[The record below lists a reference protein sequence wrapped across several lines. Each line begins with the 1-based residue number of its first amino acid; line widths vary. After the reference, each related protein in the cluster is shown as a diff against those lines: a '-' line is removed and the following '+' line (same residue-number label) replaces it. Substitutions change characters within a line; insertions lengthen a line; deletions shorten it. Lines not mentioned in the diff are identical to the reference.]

1 MSATASGPFTFARG
15 NAAKLAAL
23 PRYAS
28 GGLRTRFVKRDPR
41 VWVFGSAFGLA
52 DGALALLRAARRLDP
67 ELRLIWL
74 VADQEQSRRARAL
87 GIEWAPKESRAG
99 FDVTASAGVVTVTHG
114 FGDVNPYAVG
124 GATIAQLWHGSPLK
138 KLHADSPAALTL
150 GPLSRLPAARRMM
163 REAYRR
169 GTRRINLLPVASDA
183 FVPSMCS
190 AFDLTAQQVRV
201 LGEPR
206 TDVLFRGS
214 PAGRRAAARELLER
228 TVPGLAGRRAVLYAP
243 TWRDG
248 EPDPGLPTQRQ
259 WHRIDTWCAA
269 TDTVLLIR
277 PHPLGVGS
285 YAHSSRHVRMVPA
298 PLLPESMPL
307 LWGVDVLVTDYSSML
322 YDFAVTGGP
331 IVLLAPD
338 LEHYAAT
345 RGLYRDYA
353 EISGGRW
360 QQDWDGVLDRL
371 ERLDAEPSA
380 RQQAS
385 VHTARIARLAHRHT
399 DGRSAKRV
407 ARYLLELTSS

>member
-1 MSATASGPFTFARG
+1 MSATASGPFTFAKG

-23 PRYAS
+23 PRYAA
-28 GGLRTRFVKRDPR
+28 GGLRTRFQKRNPR
-41 VWVFGSAFGLA
+41 LWVFGSAFGLA

-67 ELRLIWL
+67 TLRLIWL
-74 VADQEQSRRARAL
+74 VADEDQSRRAQAL
-87 GIEWAPKESRAG
+87 GIEWAPKNSRAG

-150 GPLSRLPAARRMM
+150 GPFSRVPAARGIM

-169 GTRRINLLPVASDA
+169 GTRRIGLLPVAADA
-183 FVPSMCS
+183 FVPSMCT
-190 AFDLTAQQVRV
+190 AFDLTPQQVRV

-214 PAGRRAAARELLER
+214 RAGRRAAARELLER
-228 TVPGLAGRRAVLYAP
+228 TVPGLVGRRAVLYAP

-248 EPDPGLPTQRQ
+248 EPDPGVPTERQ
-259 WHRIDTWCAA
+259 WRRIDSWCAA
-269 TDTVLLIR
+269 TDSVLLIR
-277 PHPLGVGS
+277 PHPLGIGS
-285 YAHSSRHVRMVPA
+285 YAHTSRYVRMVP
-298 PLLPESMPL
+298 PTLLPESMPL
-307 LWGVDVLVTDYSSML
+307 LWGVDFLVTDYSSML

-371 ERLDAEPSA
+371 ERLDAEPAA
-380 RQQAS
+380 RERA
-385 VHTARIARLAHRHT
+385 VAHTARIAALAHRHT

-407 ARYLLELTSS
+407 AGYLLELTSS